1 MARIDY
7 WQYLLD
13 NQGNPLEYAEVRVYL
28 AGTLTEAN
36 IYLDSTF
43 GSVTKASVED
53 LKTDKYGFIQFW
65 VGDRWEAE
73 GGYQETQQFKIV
85 WQNTVDGI
93 EEVIDNLYIFTPVRP
108 IVTTD
113 SVKGVPSNKDK
124 DKVISNQQGYD
135 WDTHVDLTLPSGSP
149 HGIAPA
155 EKFTY
160 GLLQSR
166 VISNKLG
173 YQMWNLATAASTTAS
188 ASVDVSG
195 AGIYPHT
202 ASWTPSGDVYY
213 DTITHGLGNSY
224 PVVELVRSSNNE
236 HIMPVLVRSLNP
248 NEVRV
253 WVDDNVGAR
262 IVVLG

>member
-1 MARIDY
+1 MARVDY

-13 NQGNPLEYAEVRVYL
+13 NQGRPLEYAEVRVYL
-28 AGTLTEAN
+28 AGTLTEAD

-43 GSVTKASVED
+43 GSITKASTED

-73 GGYQETQQFKIV
+73 GGYRETQQFKVV
-85 WQNTVDGI
+85 WQNSIDGV
-93 EEVIDNLYIFTPVRP
+93 EEVIDNLYLFTPVRP

-124 DKVISNQQGYD
+124 DKVISNRQGYN

-149 HGIAPA
+149 HGIAPVD
-155 EKFTY
+155 FFQT
-160 GLLQSR
+160 GQLQSK

-173 YQMWNLATAASTTAS
+173 YQMWNLAAS
-188 ASVDVSG
+188 ASTAPINVSG
-195 AGIYPHT
+195 AEIYT
-202 ASWTPSGDVYY
+202 NAISWTVSGGYYYTDV
-213 DTITHGLGNSY
+213 THSLGNSY
-224 PVVELVRSSNNE
+224 PIVELVRSNNQ
-236 HIMPVLVRSLNP
+236 HIMPLTIRSLNP

-253 WVDDNVGAR
+253 WIDDISVSASR
-262 IVVLG
+262 IVVMG